1 MNALTLPGTTES
13 LLQVTRYVL
22 DAAAQARLDERT
34 TYHLRLAVDEIA
46 TNIVTHGYA
55 EAGLTG
61 SLTISTAVNERELT
75 IYLDDIVIDRFRAL
89 SEKTGKG
96 YQTLVNEA
104 LRAHLGVDE
113 APLTAAALRRI
124 LREELAQHG

>member
-1 MNALTLPGTTES
+1 MKKEYDFSKGKRGAV
-13 LLQVTRYVL
+13 LLAEGKTR
-22 DAAAQARLDERT
+22 
-34 TYHLRLAVDEIA
+34 I
-46 TNIVTHGYA
+46 
-55 EAGLTG
+55 
-61 SLTISTAVNERELT
+61 T
-75 IYLDDIVIDRFRAL
+75 IYLDDIVIDRFKAL